1 MKIYYIGEAKKDPQK
16 SQILGKL
23 RLRTKREKK
32 NHYHHH
38 QKEQMLII
46 SRHQSAWLYLD
57 CEHELWIY

>member
-32 NHYHHH
+32 KSLPPPPERTNV
-38 QKEQMLII
+38 
-46 SRHQSAWLYLD
+46 D
-57 CEHELWIY
+57 NF